1 MDISL
6 EETLYLLT
14 SPLAHERVLGLQ
26 YAGKYRYYDTL
37 EACLNCLID
46 PDEDVRAYSAWALDQ
61 LSKPETIPALL
72 NALNDTSFDVR
83 SHAGWALVHL
93 ARRTIPDMILPEV
106 IDILSESDHEGAR
119 QMAYLIL
126 HNIGGAI
133 AQDAIKRYWK

>member
-1 MDISL
+1 MEMSLSDI
-6 EETLYLLT
+6 LYLLT
-14 SPLAHERVLGLQ
+14 SPHSHQRVLGLQ
-26 YAGKYRYYDTL
+26 YAGKYRHTETL
-37 EACLNCLID
+37 EACLECLTD
-46 PDEDVRAYSAWALDQ
+46 PDEDVRTYSAWALDQ
-61 LSKPETIPALL
+61 IGNPETIPALL

-106 IDILSESDHEGAR
+106 IEILSESDHEGAR